1 MVSARTK
8 IAAYLS
14 PILGLCFTPGMYAQ
28 QAPEPAITPQAV
40 ATVPRLIRISNT
52 FRPANG
58 LPAAPVESATFS
70 VYSAQT
76 GGTPLWQETQNINV
90 DAEGHYTVL
99 MGLTLND
106 GVPLDLFSSSEPRWL
121 GVQFNRPGETEQPRV
136 RMASV
141 PYALKAS
148 DSETLGGLPASA
160 YLRAPSETS
169 GSSGAASAGS
179 AATTVESSS
188 AVQLKPHIAT
198 GGTVTPN
205 TISMFFDSAG
215 DLTNSVMFQSN
226 GNIGIGLTT
235 PLYPLS
241 IGGTNSALATAITI
255 PNLGGYS
262 TQDSAGGYRSLI
274 FMDNSNPDIVHVR
287 NNQRGAGGTVSLDS
301 RTGGAPSVTILSNG
315 NVGIGTTTPLYPLS
329 IGGTNSGLAS
339 AITIP
344 NLGSYATQDSAG
356 SYRSLFFMDNS
367 NPDIVH
373 VRNNQ
378 RGVGGTVS
386 LDSQP
391 GGAPSVT
398 ILSNGN
404 VGIGTTTP
412 AYKLDIAGSINIAGT
427 INGNNPSGTGN
438 AVQGTSNSPNGA
450 GLVGTNSA
458 SSGSGGAGV
467 QGNASAANTF
477 GVAGINSSSSGLT
490 AGTGGIVSSPNGFG
504 VWGKNQS
511 TVAPT
516 SGAPGAGVQGTAQV
530 AGIPGV
536 YGFNN
541 ATSGYAV
548 GVLGGTAS
556 TSGAAVQ
563 GYAGT
568 AGVIGVAGLNG
579 AISGYA
585 VGTEGSSSSP
595 QGVGV
600 QAVNWN
606 CSAGSCLLVPG
617 TAAQFQ
623 TATNGTLLV
632 GQSGAAGANNNT
644 ATQAFRIDGQGDGY
658 FAGWLQGNSNGG
670 NPAVQGNSSTGT
682 PAVQGNNTA
691 TSGYAVGVQGS
702 SASPGGVG
710 IWGVNQ
716 SCVGG
721 PCTVV
726 QGTAGLFQTASDGVL
741 LQGLAGPSGGNVG
754 TQSTVFTVD
763 GQGNGTFSGGVNAGG
778 GLGASGT
785 AIFGGVS
792 APNGNGV
799 IGSNSAT
806 TGYAFGVQGF
816 SSSSTGIGVQGS
828 SAGGVA
834 VAGFTQTC
842 SGGSCTLVSGTAGEF
857 VTAAGG
863 TVLSGIG
870 TGGQQVFVVDSTG
883 NLKITG
889 TLTANTVNA
898 SVKNFKID
906 DPLDPQHKSLY
917 HASIESSEMI
927 NVYSGNVLLDR
938 KGEAVVTLPNWFEA
952 LNGDFRYQL
961 TTIGGS
967 ARVYVAR
974 EIQNHQFKIAGGR
987 RGMKVSWQVTGVRH
1001 DTWAQ
1006 AHPMQVEQA
1015 KEMETAARR

>member
-1 MVSARTK
+1 VAPIIRAFRFLFLEALDMVSARTK

-315 NVGIGTTTPLYPLS
+315 NVGIGTTTP
-329 IGGTNSGLAS
+329 
-339 AITIP
+339 
-344 NLGSYATQDSAG
+344 
-356 SYRSLFFMDNS
+356 
-367 NPDIVH
+367 
-373 VRNNQ
+373 
-378 RGVGGTVS
+378 
-386 LDSQP
+386 
-391 GGAPSVT
+391 
-398 ILSNGN
+398 
-404 VGIGTTTP
+404 

-563 GYAGT
+563 GYSGT